1 MNKRT
6 PGRGPPLRMVVDEE
20 LGRMRHSSDRVRFA
34 LELPMVDEPGTL
46 RSRVSCPVGCNHAS
60 DRDKH
65 ACVRASR
72 PAGNPRV
79 IAIMTRRTFQRELP
93 DLFGQAK
100 YGSEQ
105 LGLSDL
111 PPE

>member
-60 DRDKH
+60 DRDNTL
-65 ACVRASR
+65 AFARRA
-72 PAGNPRV
+72 PPG
-79 IAIMTRRTFQRELP
+79 I
-93 DLFGQAK
+93 
-100 YGSEQ
+100 
-105 LGLSDL
+105 LG
-111 PPE
+111 